1 MFVNGVTSTSVPFPF
16 MVASSSESN
25 WEIVTLE
32 NLDFLLD
39 LIRFFVVFGVLLGR
53 GGYGYVLELLWWMGM
68 ITSKFFRF
76 RLLSYCIRILINVL
90 KNLRFKI
97 LVYVIF
103 LHFHYLRGAIM
114 ISFSRAIKLQTNS
127 NSNSLFLSFFL

>member
-16 MVASSSESN
+16 MVSSSS

-39 LIRFFVVFGVLLGR
+39 LIGFFVVFGVLLGK

-76 RLLSYCIRILINVL
+76 RLLSYYIRILIKVL
-90 KNLRFKI
+90 NLRLKI